1 MRYPLLHTLR
11 RAGYIASHDEYEGS
25 LSPYRRAKKAWQRR
39 IVLQSAIKDA
49 IFMALGIVAAGFG
62 LKGFLLP
69 NAFIDGGV
77 TGISLLLA
85 ELTALTLPTLLVLIN
100 APFIVLGYFQ
110 VGRAFALKS
119 AVAICGLAYA
129 VAVLP
134 YPLITHDKLLIAVFG
149 GFFLGLGI
157 GFSVRGGAVIDG
169 TEILA
174 IYLTRKS
181 SLSVGDVI
189 LGFNIIIFSVA
200 AYLLSVETAL
210 YAILT
215 YFAASKAVDFILEG
229 IEEYTGVTII
239 SSRSEEIR
247 RMIIHTL
254 RRGVTIYSG
263 KRGFGKRGE
272 REAEIDIIYTVI
284 TRLEVSR
291 LQQEV
296 DAIDPHAFVVMASIK
311 DTKGGMIKKRPHKM
325 LH

>member
-1 MRYPLLHTLR
+1 MYPILLNILK
-11 RAGYIASHDEYEGS
+11 RAGRTAPSSPHHQ
-25 LSPYRRAKKAWQRR
+25 SPYRRAKQHHQRR
-39 IVLQSAIKDA
+39 TMLIALVKDGVFMVIGILSAA
-49 IFMALGIVAAGFG
+49 FG

-85 ELTALTLPTLLVLIN
+85 EVFALTLPILLIIIN
-100 APFIVLGYFQ
+100 APFIILGYFQ
-110 VGRAFALKS
+110 MGKTFAFKS
-119 AVAICGLAYA
+119 ALAICGLAYV

-134 YPLITHDKLLIAVFG
+134 YPLITNDKLLIAVFG
-149 GFFLGLGI
+149 GFFLGVGI

-169 TEILA
+169 TEVLA

-181 SLSVGDVI
+181 SLSIGDVI
-189 LGFNIIIFSVA
+189 LGFNIVIFSVA
-200 AYLLSVETAL
+200 AYLLSIETAL

-215 YFAASKAVDFILEG
+215 YFAASKSVDFVLEG

-239 SSRSEEIR
+239 SHRSEEIR

-263 KRGFGKRGE
+263 KSGFGKSGE
-272 REAEIDIIYTVI
+272 GHREIDIIYTAV

-291 LQQEV
+291 LQQEIDV
-296 DAIDPHAFVVMASIK
+296 IDPLAFVVMSSIK
-311 DTKGGMIKKRPHKM
+311 DTKGGMIKKRAHKL

>member
-1 MRYPLLHTLR
+1 MYPILINALKKAAQQSPFPQPQT
-11 RAGYIASHDEYEGS
+11 
-25 LSPYRRAKKAWQRR
+25 PYRRAKQKHQRR
-39 IVLQSAIKDA
+39 KMLSAALKDA
-49 IFMALGIVAAGFG
+49 VFMALGILSAAFG

-69 NAFIDGGV
+69 NGFIDGGV

-85 ELTALTLPTLLVLIN
+85 EVTALTLPPLLVIIN
-100 APFIVLGYFQ
+100 APFIILGYFQ
-110 VGRAFALKS
+110 IGKTFAFKS
-119 AVAICGLAYA
+119 ALAICGLAFA
-129 VAVLP
+129 VAVMP
-134 YPLITHDKLLIAVFG
+134 YPLITQDKLLIAVFG
-149 GFFLGLGI
+149 GFFLGVGI

-169 TEILA
+169 TEVLA

-189 LGFNIIIFSVA
+189 LGFNLIIFSVA

-215 YFAASKAVDFILEG
+215 YFAASKAVDFVLEG

-239 SSRSEEIR
+239 SHRSEAIR

-263 KRGFGKRGE
+263 KSGFGKRGE
-272 REAEIDIIYTVI
+272 GHTDIDIIYTVV

-291 LQQEV
+291 LQQEIDV
-296 DAIDPHAFVVMASIK
+296 IDPLAFVVMSSIK
-311 DTKGGMIKKRPHKM
+311 DTKGGMIKKRAHKL

>member
-1 MRYPLLHTLR
+1 MYIVLLNILKKVIK
-11 RAGYIASHDEYEGS
+11 GSS
-25 LSPYRRAKKAWQRR
+25 LSQASLSLYAKAKRAKNCRNIL
-39 IVLQSAIKDA
+39 IVLLKDSLF
-49 IFMALGIVAAGFG
+49 IVLGILSAGFG

-77 TGISLLLA
+77 TGISLLVA
-85 ELTALTLPTLLVLIN
+85 EVTGFALPFLLVIIN
-100 APFIVLGYFQ
+100 LPFIVLGFFQ
-110 VGRAFALKS
+110 IGKTFAFKS
-119 AVAICGLAYA
+119 ALAIAGLALA

-134 YPLITHDKLLIAVFG
+134 FPLITNDKLLIAVFG

-157 GFSVRGGAVIDG
+157 GFSMRGGAVIDG
-169 TEILA
+169 TEVLA

-181 SLSVGDVI
+181 SISVGDVI

-239 SSRSEEIR
+239 SHRSEEIR
-247 RMIIHTL
+247 EMIIYTL

-263 KRGFGKRGE
+263 KRGFGVRGE
-272 REAEIDIIYTVI
+272 GLKEVDIIYTVI
-284 TRLEVSR
+284 TRLEISR
-291 LQQEV
+291 LQQE
-296 DAIDPHAFVVMASIK
+296 IDMIDSTAFVTMTSIR
-311 DTKGGMIKKRPHKM
+311 DTKGGMIKKRPHQI